1 MSNQRGHVGSDPTN
15 ATQPWVALLDG
26 VDAEDAVA
34 VVKEIAAALT
44 SPETFAEVRSSGAS
58 PADGK
63 GGVALFFAAIGEALE
78 DRAAMAVADELLD
91 LAIDEISN
99 ADQMETG
106 LYGGTLGLAWTL
118 SRLQGVLVEPDDSV
132 SDADELVARVLTADP
147 WPGQYDLVQGLVGLG
162 VFCIE
167 RLPRPIAR
175 QSLET
180 VVAHLG
186 RMAEAA
192 PEGLR
197 WRTTPAMFPHR
208 AAQYPDGHYDVGLA
222 HGAAGVVALLAAAV
236 DVGVTDAAPLLD
248 GAIAW
253 IRSERLVPTAKY
265 GFSPG
270 TIGPDGV
277 RVPAR
282 MAWCYGDP
290 GVAVALLAAGHALD
304 DPRLIGEATELAT
317 ACAPWVDRSGVV
329 DASICHGSAGLGHIF
344 NRLGQTLGDERLLD
358 LARYWFGRTLR
369 ERRVDMPVAGFPFY
383 GFPHEAGGTPQWE
396 PQVGIL
402 EGAAGVGLA
411 LLAAATPVAPRW
423 DSLLLIG
430 PLSGAR

>member
-1 MSNQRGHVGSDPTN
+1 MSNERGYAGPARGTR
-15 ATQPWVALLDG
+15 PWVALLDG
-26 VDAEDAVA
+26 ADADHALS
-34 VVKEIAAALT
+34 VVQEIAAALT
-44 SPETFAEVRSSGAS
+44 SPETFADVRSSGAS

-63 GGVALFFAAIGEALE
+63 AGVALFFAAVGEALG
-78 DRAAMAVADELLD
+78 DTAAMTVADELLD
-91 LAIDEISN
+91 LAIDEVSN
-99 ADQMETG
+99 ADRIETG

-118 SRLQGVLVEPDDSV
+118 SRLQGVLVEPDDGV
-132 SDADELVARVLTADP
+132 SDADELVARMLTADP

-167 RLPRPIAR
+167 RLPRPVAR
-175 QSLET
+175 QSLEA
-180 VVAHLG
+180 VVAHLA
-186 RMAEAA
+186 RMAEPA
-192 PEGLR
+192 PACLR

-208 AAQYPDGHYDVGLA
+208 AAQYPDGHYDMGLA

-236 DVGVTDAAPLLD
+236 DVGVTDAAPLLEA
-248 GAIAW
+248 AIAW

-270 TIGPDGV
+270 TIGLDGV

-290 GVAVALLAAGHALD
+290 GVAVALLAAGRALD
-304 DPRLIGEATELAT
+304 DPRLVREATDLA
-317 ACAPWVDRSGVV
+317 ANCATWGDLSGVV

-344 NRLGQTLGDERLLD
+344 NRLGQALGDERLLD

-369 ERRVDMPVAGFPFY
+369 DRRVDMPVAGFPFY

-423 DSLLLIG
+423 DSLLLVG
-430 PLSGAR
+430 PLSGDG